1 MGLEATR
8 FRFEGHTVTLPYP
21 GVGPV
26 LGALAALAAACLL
39 GKPLPEI
46 IERLTVL
53 RLPPGRMQRLRLG
66 AVDFIHDAY
75 NANPLSLRAGMEFLQ
90 TLPGRKWL
98 VLGRMAE
105 LGKEALKY
113 HLEAARLAAGTGSNL
128 VFVGPYARQQA
139 TEVGGVAVETIEEA
153 VAYLERVVAP
163 GDLVYL
169 KASRSAG
176 LERLLELW
184 PKEEV

>member
-1 MGLEATR
+1 MGLEGSR

-46 IERLTVL
+46 IERLAVL

-105 LGKEALKY
+105 LGQEALKH

-128 VFVGPYARQQA
+128 VFVGPFAKQQA
-139 TEVGGVAVETIEEA
+139 AEVGGIAVETIEEA
-153 VAYLERVVAP
+153 AAYLAQVVAP

-169 KASRSAG
+169 KASRSVG